1 MYLSAFSTASH
12 SGEPEAG
19 KDSSTIVAVDRD
31 KNSQQAAKWAVDRL
45 LARGSTL
52 QLVHVRANQSSQ
64 NGWYI
69 SPSRMLNCICME
81 KRNWKLEEAFF
92 SYNVI
97 M

>member
-12 SGEPEAG
+12 SGEPEDG
-19 KDSSTIVAVDRD
+19 KDSATIVAVDRD

-52 QLVHVRANQSSQ
+52 QLVHVRTNQSTQ

-69 SPSRMLNCICME
+69 SPSHYMLKSTCME
-81 KRNWKLEEAFF
+81 RGTEN
-92 SYNVI
+92 
-97 M
+97 